1 MLQKQLGEVNLS
13 FKDSVV
19 ENISVVIDINLA
31 HLGLFRWDYSDVE
44 FSTASVQKLTNSG
57 DKLPKIS
64 LNLFDPSSSSSSEIA
79 FCKRWTFTLSGS
91 TLIECVQN

>member
-1 MLQKQLGEVNLS
+1 MLQKQLGVVNLS

-19 ENISVVIDINLA
+19 ENIPIVIDINLA
-31 HLGLFRWDYSDVE
+31 HLGIIQVE

-64 LNLFDPSSSSSSEIA
+64 LNLFVASSSSSSDIA
-79 FCKRWTFTLSGS
+79 FSKRWTFTLSGS
-91 TLIECVQN
+91 TLIVCDQN

>member
-19 ENISVVIDINLA
+19 ENIPIVIDINLA
-31 HLGLFRWDYSDVE
+31 HLGIIQVE

-64 LNLFDPSSSSSSEIA
+64 LNLFVVASSSSSSDIA
-79 FCKRWTFTLSGS
+79 FYKRWTFTRSGS
-91 TLIECVQN
+91 TLIVCVQN